1 MEKISS
7 LTKAEEVVRDY
18 QIVMLYFSRNECGVC
33 DAIRPKVE
41 QLLASRPRIRAFE
54 INAEETPEAAAQ
66 YSIFTIP
73 GILLFILGKES
84 IREARYV
91 SIEELTGRIDRYLD
105 MLPEQTLPGQLL
117 PGQLLPGQLLPTDRQ
132 HAF

>member
-1 MEKISS
+1 MEKINS
-7 LTKAEEVVRDY
+7 LTKAEEVIRDN

-41 QLLASRPRIRAFE
+41 QLLANRPRIRAFE
-54 INAEETPEAAAQ
+54 INAEETPDAAAQ

-73 GILLFILGKES
+73 GILLFILGKET

-91 SIEELTGRIDRYLD
+91 SMDELTGRIDRYLD
-105 MLPEQTLPGQLL
+105 MLPEQPLPGQPLPRQSL
-117 PGQLLPGQLLPTDRQ
+117 PGQSLPGQ